1 MASCSCPN
9 CVKPMMLV
17 RAIGREVGLA
27 DLHIFECKACHL
39 NMTETAAPPQASES
53 V

>member
-1 MASCSCPN
+1 
-9 CVKPMMLV
+9 MMLI

-39 NMTETAAPPQASES
+39 SMTEAVVPLKAS
-53 V
+53 